1 MPEGFEAFE
10 FLDGTAIMPL
20 GLGLI
25 AQEQRPAYGSFR
37 HAVETLAE
45 GVVAVLGA
53 GDFDIRGKL
62 RSHQEKRPSVGVEGL
77 IETVSEEAGLKAGGA
92 EKRLLRE
99 GNSLN
104 RKKLL
109 SVDGLV
115 EGKEVGLEMSDFLM
129 LFEADDGESCGGEAV
144 LAGILGGVGLA
155 FRCAGAGGVGGVGAI
170 GGELF
175 GGYRFAGHLTS
186 YLRGSTRKRGIRGVN
201 LASD

>member
-1 MPEGFEAFE
+1 MPEGLETFE
-10 FLDGTAIMPL
+10 FLDRAPIMTF

-25 AQEQRPAYGSFR
+25 AQEQGPAHGSFR
-37 HAVETLAE
+37 HAVEPLAE

-53 GDFDIRGKL
+53 GDFDIL
-62 RSHQEKRPSVGVEGL
+62 RELRRHQEERPSVGIEGL
-77 IETVSEEAGLKAGGA
+77 IEAAGEEASLKAGGA

-99 GNSLN
+99 GDPLN

-115 EGKEVGLEMSDFLM
+115 EREEVGLEMSDFLM

-144 LAGILGGVGLA
+144 LSGILGGLGFA
-155 FRCAGAGGVGGVGAI
+155 FRSAGAGGSGSIGAI
-170 GGELF
+170 GGELL

-186 YLRGSTRKRGIRGVN
+186 LLKR
-201 LASD
+201 